1 MEGKTVNVAELFDNT
16 PFTPYQV
23 WACSLC
29 FCVLLL
35 DGFDL
40 TVIGV
45 ALPKIAE
52 HLHSSPGALGLAIGA
67 GQIGP
72 LVGAIVFG
80 MLADRWGR
88 KWMLFISSLIFGVF
102 TWLTA
107 YIGVFEWLNAY
118 LTSVEQLAAYRFLG
132 GLGLG
137 GAIPNAL
144 AFGCEYAPTRLRASL
159 TTTMYAGMAVGG
171 VVGGLSAA
179 YLLPKYGWQSL
190 FFVGGA
196 APVVIGL
203 LVALFL
209 PESLVF
215 LVKQGADT
223 ARVRKIVSKIA
234 PALANDKAVVFSST
248 GKKLPGVPI
257 KHLFSDGRAF
267 TTVMLWVLFFFSF
280 YLIWIL
286 LSWAPTLLRK
296 SGATV
301 QQYSLAF
308 ACINIGS
315 AVATITIGRLMD
327 KFNPFRMLKAAF
339 VLTFVMFAVFG
350 LLADNPFIVIAIV
363 STVTGFF
370 AFGGNSGVMALGTI
384 SYPLDIRTTGLGSAY
399 AVGKIG
405 SMLAP
410 AVGGM
415 LLSLNWSVS
424 QICITNGLAA
434 LLVFAAIV
442 ILQRHVAAAGAG
454 RDEIVEGAV
463 SKAAGG

>member
-1 MEGKTVNVAELFDNT
+1 MESKTVNVAELFDNT

-52 HLHSSPGALGLAIGA
+52 HLHSSTGALGLAIGA

-88 KWMLFISSLIFGVF
+88 KRMLFFCSIIFGVF

-107 YIGVFEWLNAY
+107 YI
-118 LTSVEQLAAYRFLG
+118 TSVEQLALYRFFA

-190 FFVGGA
+190 FFVGGV
-196 APVVIGL
+196 APVIIGL

-223 ARVRKIVSKIA
+223 ARVRKIVSRIA

-248 GKKLPGVPI
+248 DKKLPGVPI

-267 TTVMLWVLFFFSF
+267 TTVMLWVLFFLSF

-308 ACINIGS
+308 ACINVGS

-327 KFNPFRMLKAAF
+327 KFDPFRMLKAAF

-370 AFGGNSGVMALGTI
+370 AFGGNAGVMALGTL
-384 SYPLDIRTTGLGSAY
+384 SYPLDIRTTGLGYAY

-415 LLSLNWSVS
+415 LLSLDWSVS

-434 LLVFAAIV
+434 LLVFAAIM
-442 ILQRHVAAAGAG
+442 ILQRHLAATTE
-454 RDEIVEGAV
+454 RRNEISEGAE
-463 SKAAGG
+463 SQPAGG

>member
-1 MEGKTVNVAELFDNT
+1 MESKTVNVAELFDNT
-16 PFTPYQV
+16 PFTPYQA

-52 HLHSSPGALGLAIGA
+52 HLHSSLGALGLAIGA
-67 GQIGP
+67 GQFGP
-72 LVGAIVFG
+72 LFGAIIFG

-88 KWMLFISSLIFGVF
+88 KRMLFFCSIIFGVF

-107 YIGVFEWLNAY
+107 YI
-118 LTSVEQLAAYRFLG
+118 TSVEQLALCRFFA

-190 FFVGGA
+190 FLVGGI
-196 APVVIGL
+196 APVIIGL

-223 ARVRKIVSKIA
+223 ARVRKIVSRIA
-234 PALANDKAVVFSST
+234 PALAHDKAVVFSST
-248 GKKLPGVPI
+248 DKKLPGVPI

-267 TTVMLWVLFFFSF
+267 TTVMLWVLFFLSF

-327 KFNPFRMLKAAF
+327 KFDPFRMLKATF

-370 AFGGNSGVMALGTI
+370 TFGGNSGVMALGTI
-384 SYPLDIRTTGLGSAY
+384 SYPLDIRTTGLGYAY

-410 AVGGM
+410 VVGGL
-415 LLSLNWSVS
+415 LLSWNWSVS

-434 LLVFAAIV
+434 LLVFVAII
-442 ILQRHVAAAGAG
+442 ILQRHLAAATA
-454 RDEIVEGAV
+454 RRNEISEGAE
-463 SKAAGG
+463 SQPAGG